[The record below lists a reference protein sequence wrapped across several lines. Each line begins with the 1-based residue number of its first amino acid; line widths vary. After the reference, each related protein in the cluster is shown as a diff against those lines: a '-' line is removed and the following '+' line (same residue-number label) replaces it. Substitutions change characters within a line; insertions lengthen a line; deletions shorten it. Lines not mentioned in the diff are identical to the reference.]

1 MCTRYMHDAPMGIEA
16 VVFDWG
22 GVLAGGGS
30 RDPGEIERRLG
41 VPAGSLPGLMGML
54 PCDTD
59 TDNLWHMRE
68 LGRTTSL
75 EWAHWYSA
83 RLRAAGGTPLLTPEQ
98 IVATEAAV
106 FCQPQNTVVLD
117 TVRQLNKDGYKLAI
131 CTNNW
136 TELGEAWREGLPLDL
151 FDAVVVSCE
160 IGFRKPDAEM
170 FNHVTDRL
178 GVDPASTVLVD
189 DFEANVDGA
198 RHAGWHGIL
207 VGSDHA
213 AAMTALAALL
223 AEHPSSTQQ

>member
-1 MCTRYMHDAPMGIEA
+1 MAIEA

-22 GVLAGGGS
+22 GVLAGGLS
-30 RDPGEIERRLG
+30 RDSGGIEQRLG
-41 VPAGSLPGLMGML
+41 VPAGSLPGLMGMH

-59 TDNLWHMRE
+59 VENMWHMRE
-68 LGRTTSL
+68 LGRATSL
-75 EWAHWYSA
+75 EWADWYSA

-98 IVATEAAV
+98 MVATEAAV

-117 TVRQLNKDGYKLAI
+117 TVRQLNTDGYKLAI